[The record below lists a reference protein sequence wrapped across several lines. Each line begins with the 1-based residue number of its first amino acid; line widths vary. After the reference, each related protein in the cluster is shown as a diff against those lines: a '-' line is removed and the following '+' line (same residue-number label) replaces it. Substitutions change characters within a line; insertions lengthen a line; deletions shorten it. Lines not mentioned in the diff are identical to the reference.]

1 MEIDKKRMETTV
13 TDNRNPKT
21 GMTKRLMLAA
31 TLAGLMFTAGGASA
45 EDAYPTRSIRLVVP
59 YPPGAI
65 TDTLSRVI
73 AAELGKELGQS
84 VVVENRPGG
93 GTVIGTQAVRNAP
106 ADGYSILFQLGALV
120 TNVYSLKQAG
130 YVLSD
135 FAPVGMIGQS
145 AYVLIVSTSQPFPTL
160 KDLVDYGKKN
170 PGKLNYSSTGSGG
183 SLTVLGSMMKE
194 SMGID
199 WTEINYKGGA
209 EATQAVM
216 SGDVQLSLPTQG
228 APLIHANPDKLR
240 ILAITGDKRV
250 ALLPDV
256 PTFKELGYPSLVSET
271 WFGLF
276 LRSNT
281 PKPIVDKVKVASE
294 KVIKSQIVQDF
305 IKAQKV
311 SPYEGKLE
319 DVPAKLDRE
328 LAEFSEQAK
337 KAGVLPQ

>member
-1 MEIDKKRMETTV
+1 M
-13 TDNRNPKT
+13 TDDHNSATGKAGIKT
-21 GMTKRLMLAA
+21 GITKRIWLAA
-31 TLAGLMFTAGGASA
+31 ALAGLMFTAFGTAHA
-45 EDAYPTRSIRLVVP
+45 DDAYPTRSIRLVVP

-65 TDTLSRVI
+65 TDALSRVI

-135 FAPVGMIGQS
+135 FTPVGMIGQS

-183 SLTVLGSMMKE
+183 ALTVLGSMMKE

-228 APLIHANPDKLR
+228 APMIHANPDKLR

-250 ALLPDV
+250 DLLPNV

-276 LRSNT
+276 MRSNT
-281 PKPIVDKVKVASE
+281 PKAAIDKIRAASD
-294 KVIKSQIVQDF
+294 KVIKSQVVQDF
-305 IKAQKV
+305 IRSQKV

-319 DVPAKLDRE
+319 DVPAKLERE
-328 LAEFSEQAK
+328 LTEFSEQAK

>member
-1 MEIDKKRMETTV
+1 MLDCISKTALAKRIW
-13 TDNRNPKT
+13 
-21 GMTKRLMLAA
+21 LAA
-31 TLAGLMFTAGGASA
+31 SLAGIILTASSALQA
-45 EDAYPTRSIRLVVP
+45 EDGYPSRSIRLVVP

-130 YVLSD
+130 YTLSD
-135 FAPVGMIGQS
+135 FTPVGMIGQS
-145 AYVLIVSTSQPFPTL
+145 AYVLIVSTNAPFTTL
-160 KDLVDYGKKN
+160 QDLVDYGKRN

-183 SLTVLGSMMKE
+183 ALTVLGSMMKE

-228 APLIHANPDKLR
+228 APLIHANPGKLR

-250 ALLPDV
+250 DLLPDV
-256 PTFKELGYPSLVSET
+256 PTFKELGYPALVSET

-276 LRSNT
+276 MRSNT
-281 PKPIVDKVKVASE
+281 QKPIIDKVKAATD
-294 KVIKSQIVQDF
+294 KVINSRVAQEF
-305 IKAQKV
+305 IKEQKV
-311 SPYEGKLE
+311 SPYTGKLD
-319 DVPAKLDRE
+319 DVPAKLERE
-328 LAEFSEQAK
+328 LLEFSEQAK
-337 KAGVLPQ
+337 KAGVEPQ